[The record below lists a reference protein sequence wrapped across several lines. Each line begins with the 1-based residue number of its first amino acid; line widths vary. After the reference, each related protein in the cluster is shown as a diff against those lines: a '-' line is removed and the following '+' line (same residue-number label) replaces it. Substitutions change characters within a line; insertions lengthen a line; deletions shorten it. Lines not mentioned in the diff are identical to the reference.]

1 MEKSGYLQSLNR
13 SLWYVLAGTKG
24 GITRIQII
32 ELIRDRPYNTNQL
45 HEKLHLDY
53 KTIQHH
59 NKVLMDNNIITSD
72 DKKKYGSLYFLS
84 PLFEEN
90 IHMFDEIL
98 EKTGKSQINKEENN
112 KG

>member
-1 MEKSGYLQSLNR
+1 METSGYLQSLKR
-13 SLWYVLAGTKG
+13 SLWYVLAGTRG

-32 ELIRDRPYNTNQL
+32 ELIRDRPYNINQL

-59 NKVLMDNNIITSD
+59 IKVLMNENIITSD
-72 DKKKYGSLYFLS
+72 EKRKYGSLYFLS
-84 PLFEEN
+84 PLFEQN
-90 IHMFDEIL
+90 ISMFDEIL
-98 EKTGKSQINKEENN
+98 EKTGEKKINEEEKN

>member
-1 MEKSGYLQSLNR
+1 METSGHLQSLKR

-24 GITRIQII
+24 GITRIHII
-32 ELIRDRPYNTNQL
+32 ELIRDRPYNINQL

-59 NKVLMDNNIITSD
+59 IKVLTDDNIITSD

-90 IHMFDEIL
+90 IIFFDEIL
-98 EKTGKSQINKEENN
+98 EKTGKSKINKEKNN